1 MFPSSE
7 AFEKHWR
14 EGNLQA
20 ISIRSVSYQHGWESW
35 RINWTRHRC
44 RSRTLQTWLRSRGS
58 ADDRLYSQNSS
69 CLDWRVAQ
77 MLGLLLRLCH
87 VNGSVLNR
95 HPAQPWYFRDIFRD
109 QTRVWEHALLR
120 SPKIASFKAL
130 FLSFLNRRESGPA
143 ASSCNVFRLTRH
155 VGGGDARESFL
166 NGSVSFKSLFLRPF
180 IPSVH

>member
-7 AFEKHWR
+7 AFEKRWR

-95 HPAQPWYFRDIFRD
+95 HPAHRGISGIFS
-109 QTRVWEHALLR
+109 TRVWEHAFLR

-143 ASSCNVFRLTRH
+143 ASSRNAFRLTRH
-155 VGGGDARESFL
+155 VGGGEEML
-166 NGSVSFKSLFLRPF
+166 VNLF
-180 IPSVH
+180 

>member
-7 AFEKHWR
+7 AFEKRWR

-95 HPAQPWYFRDIFRD
+95 HPAHRGISGIFSAIKRVFEN
-109 QTRVWEHALLR
+109 TRFYDRRRSRLLKR
-120 SPKIASFKAL
+120 FFFHFWIVGKVG
-130 FLSFLNRRESGPA
+130 RRP
-143 ASSCNVFRLTRH
+143 
-155 VGGGDARESFL
+155 
-166 NGSVSFKSLFLRPF
+166 LRAMRF
-180 IPSVH
+180 V